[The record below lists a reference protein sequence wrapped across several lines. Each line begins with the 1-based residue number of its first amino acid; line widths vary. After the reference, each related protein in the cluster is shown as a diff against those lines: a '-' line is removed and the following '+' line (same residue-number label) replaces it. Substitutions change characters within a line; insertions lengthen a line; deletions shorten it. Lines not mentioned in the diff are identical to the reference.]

1 MSLRGGH
8 NSENTRVEVASF
20 LVIRLGVNYLA
31 LPADGVRGVLRQEEI
46 GHEETV
52 TAAGTVYQLVDIAQQ
67 LSVVANLSGPE
78 RRTVLYSTGRSQGA
92 IGVEQVVGLIE
103 IEQKDCL
110 PLPAQ
115 FQSDERNWFDG
126 ILLYR
131 DQLVLI
137 LSIPWVLGE
146 RSGRIPISVRQMEQ
160 LSQPIPVMTGRAC

>member
-8 NSENTRVEVASF
+8 NSENMRVEVASF
-20 LVIRLGVNYLA
+20 LVIRLGVTYFA
-31 LPADGVRGVLRQEEI
+31 LPADGVRGVLRQEEV

-52 TAAGTVYQLVDIAQQ
+52 TAAGTVYQLVDLAQQ
-67 LSVVANLSGPE
+67 LSVIVNVSGPE

-115 FQSDERNWFDG
+115 FQSDERNWFGG
-126 ILLYR
+126 ILLYH

-137 LSIPWVLGE
+137 LSLPWVLGE
-146 RSGRIPISVRQMEQ
+146 RSGIV
-160 LSQPIPVMTGRAC
+160 PIPVRQTEQLGKPIPAMVGRAC